1 MRVALLVLVLLVV
14 ALVGIGYRE
23 AVADPAVRRL
33 RIAMRAWPRAAPM
46 RLALLSDIHLGGG
59 AMDDHRLRRIVAQVN
74 AAHPDLVLLA
84 GDFVVGHDATG
95 ADARAAELTAPLA
108 GLRPRLG
115 TIAVL
120 GNHDHWTAP
129 AAIRMALGRAG
140 VTVLDNAVKR
150 VGPIA
155 ILGIDDGYSGH
166 DDVGRAVAVWDRIGG
181 IPVVL
186 SHPPD
191 LVHVLPRGLPLLL
204 AGHTHCGQ
212 VVVPG
217 WGPLL
222 RLSPQEGWRPL
233 YDPRLRCGLVRMN
246 GRTVVVTA
254 GVGSGTMPIRLGA
267 PPDWWLIELGPAHP
281 G

>member
-1 MRVALLVLVLLVV
+1 MALLVLVLLVV
-14 ALVGIGYRE
+14 ALVGFGYRE

-33 RIAMRAWPRAAPM
+33 RIAMRAWPRAAPSM

-59 AMDDHRLRRIVAQVN
+59 AMDDRRLWRIVAQVN

-95 ADARAAELTAPLA
+95 ADARAAGLTAPLA

-115 TIAVL
+115 AIAVL

-150 VGPIA
+150 IGPIA
-155 ILGIDDGYSGH
+155 ILGIDDGYSRH
-166 DDVGRAVAVWDRIGG
+166 DDVGRAIAAWDRIGG

-222 RLSPQEGWRPL
+222 RFSLREGWRPL
-233 YDPRLRCGLVRMN
+233 YDSQLRCGLVRMN
-246 GRTVVVTA
+246 GRTVIVTA